1 MSSATIERIGKRAV
15 LYRGWAVWPQVL
27 GVFLGLF
34 VAARVSSVSAQT
46 TQTEEEPKAA
56 HRPTR
61 PSKRSRPTSAQD
73 TGRAATRAEW
83 QQLQQKAD
91 QVIDNDQHI
100 TQRLDEALEE
110 TRTAKLRISQ
120 PAHKL
125 TAEERRQLGLD

>member
-1 MSSATIERIGKRAV
+1 MAV
-15 LYRGWAVWPQVL
+15 FYRGWTVSPQV
-27 GVFLGLF
+27 VVMSLGLL
-34 VAARVSSVSAQT
+34 VASGEFNLAAQT
-46 TQTEEEPKAA
+46 VQTEEEPKAD

-73 TGRAATRAEW
+73 TGREATRAEW

-120 PAHKL
+120 PMHKL